1 MSVGAADDDQG
12 NEQMD
17 DVLFGIAQE
26 RALDYL
32 ANVYDRR
39 VFPDAAAIEGL
50 KAFDEALPDSPQDAL
65 RTIKL
70 LDEAGSPATVTTTG
84 GRYFG
89 FVTGGSLP
97 VATAADWLVTTW
109 DQTGT
114 MPVNSPAA
122 AKIEAV
128 AGQWVREILGL
139 PQEAVTAF
147 VSGAS
152 IGNLVGL
159 AAARRHLLL
168 RAGYDVEAQGMFDA
182 PPIRIVAGAEVHS
195 TLPKLLG
202 MLGFGRDRIE
212 LVETDDQGRMRAD
225 RLPELDDRTI
235 LILQAGNVNSGA
247 FDPFPELIA
256 AARAA
261 GAWVHVDG
269 AFGLWAA
276 ASPRYRH
283 LVQGVEGADSW
294 VTDGHKWLNVP
305 YDCGMLVCRHP
316 EALRGAMSVTAA
328 YLPVGDE
335 VPMKDLV
342 PELSRRPRGITV
354 WAALRTLGRAG
365 VAELVERCCSHARW
379 LAEGLRG
386 LGFEVHNDVV
396 LNQVVASIGSPE
408 LTMRVRDEVER
419 SGEAWFGPTQWQG
432 RPAVRLSVSSWATT
446 DADIDRTL
454 NAIEAAL
461 EKVRALEPA
470 R

>member
-1 MSVGAADDDQG
+1 
-12 NEQMD
+12 MD

-32 ANVYDRR
+32 ATIYDRR
-39 VFPDAAAIEGL
+39 VFPDDAALAGL
-50 KAFDEALPDSPQDAL
+50 KAFDETLPDTPRDAL
-65 RTIKL
+65 GTIKL
-70 LDEAGSPATVTTTG
+70 LDGAGSPATVTTTG

-97 VATAADWLVTTW
+97 VATAADWLVSTW
-109 DQTGT
+109 DQNGT
-114 MPVNSPAA
+114 TPVNSPVA

-128 AGQWVREILGL
+128 AGRWVREILGL
-139 PQEAVTAF
+139 PDEAVTAF
-147 VSGAS
+147 VTGAS
-152 IGNLVGL
+152 IGNLVGF

-168 RAGYDVEAQGMFDA
+168 RAGYDVELKGMSGA
-182 PPIRIVAGAEVHS
+182 PPIRIVASAELHS

-202 MLGFGRDRIE
+202 ILGFGRNQIE
-212 LVETDDQGRMRAD
+212 LVEVDGEGRMRPE
-225 RLPELDDRTI
+225 RLPPLDERTI

-283 LVQGVEGADSW
+283 LAAGVEGADSW

-316 EALRGAMSVTAA
+316 DALRGAMSVAAA
-328 YLPVGDE
+328 YLPASDE

-342 PELSRRPRGITV
+342 PELSRRPRGITA
-354 WAALRTLGRAG
+354 WAALRTLGRTG
-365 VAELVERCCSHARW
+365 VAELVERCCAQARW

-386 LGFEVHNDVV
+386 LGFEVHNQVV
-396 LNQVVASIGSPE
+396 LNQIVAAVGTPE
-408 LTMRVRDEVER
+408 LTARLREEVER
-419 SGEAWFGPTQWQG
+419 SGEAWFGPTHWQG

-446 DADIDRTL
+446 DADIERTL
-454 NAIEAAL
+454 NAIAAAL
-461 EKVRALEPA
+461 EKVGGLETA
-470 R
+470 E

>member
-1 MSVGAADDDQG
+1 
-12 NEQMD
+12 MD
-17 DVLFGIAQE
+17 DVLFDIAQE
-26 RALDYL
+26 RALAYL
-32 ANVYDRR
+32 AGICDRR
-39 VFPDAAAIEGL
+39 VFPDAAAIAGL
-50 KAFDEALPDSPQDAL
+50 EAFEEALPDTPRDAL
-65 RTIKL
+65 GTVRL
-70 LDEAGSPATVTTTG
+70 LDEAGSPATVATTG

-97 VATAADWLVTTW
+97 VATAADWMVSTW

-128 AGQWVREILGL
+128 AGRWVREILEL
-139 PQEAVTAF
+139 PQDAVTAF

-152 IGNLVGL
+152 VGNLVGL

-168 RAGYDVEAQGMFDA
+168 RAGYDVEASGMSGA
-182 PPIRIVAGAEVHS
+182 PPIRVVAGAELHS

-202 MLGFGRDRIE
+202 ILGFGRDRIE
-212 LVETDDQGRMRAD
+212 LVEADDQGRMRAD
-225 RLPELDDRTI
+225 RLPGLDSRTI

-247 FDPFPELIA
+247 FDPFPELVA

-276 ASPRYRH
+276 AAPRRRH
-283 LVQGVEGADSW
+283 LLAGVDGADSW

-305 YDCGMLVCRHP
+305 YDCGMLVCRHA
-316 EALRGAMSVTAA
+316 EALRGAMSVAA
-328 YLPVGDE
+328 PYLPAGDE
-335 VPMKDLV
+335 LPMKDLV

-365 VAELVERCCSHARW
+365 VEDLVERCCGHARW

-386 LGFEVHNDVV
+386 LGFEIHNEVV

-419 SGEAWFGPTQWQG
+419 GGEAWFGPTHWQG
-432 RPAVRLSVSSWATT
+432 RPAIRLSVSSWATT
-446 DADIDRTL
+446 DADIERTL
-454 NAIEAAL
+454 DAVAAAL
-461 EKVRALEPA
+461 ETVGGLQSA

>member
-1 MSVGAADDDQG
+1 MNAADDDQG
-12 NEQMD
+12 SEQMD

-26 RALDYL
+26 RALEYL
-32 ANVYDRR
+32 ADVYDRR
-39 VFPDAAAIEGL
+39 VFPGATAIAGL
-50 KAFDEALPDSPQDAL
+50 RAFDEALPDTPQDAL

-70 LDEAGSPATVTTTG
+70 LDEAGSPATVTTAG

-139 PQEAVTAF
+139 PREAVTAF

-168 RAGYDVEAQGMFDA
+168 RAGYDVEARGMFGA

-202 MLGFGRDRIE
+202 ILGFGRDRIE
-212 LVETDDQGRMRAD
+212 LVETDEQGRMRAD

-283 LVQGVEGADSW
+283 LVEGVEAADSW

-328 YLPVGDE
+328 YLPAGDE

-396 LNQVVASIGSPE
+396 LNQVVASIGTPE

-419 SGEAWFGPTQWQG
+419 SGEAWFGPTQWRG

-446 DADIDRTL
+446 DADIERTL

-461 EKVRALEPA
+461 EKVGTEAVR
-470 R
+470 